1 MVDKR
6 KNIKRKLRR
15 LRAIKRSELRQASA
29 ATTSKTDTLLSSM
42 EALIRK
48 MSMTPSTPTSTII
61 SPSPSA
67 PIVKSEHTKE
77 EILNDIAKQREL
89 DMVRSQVQYMYD
101 QMNDDIRARRNKGEV
116 MAKMQAHN
124 TNVKPS
130 AFDIDENDEIYK
142 VQKDA
147 AKSKQQLLKLS
158 QHDLL
163 DEQEIARKERTALH
177 QHLSDNLVTKIAN
190 VANTFITPKKQSS
203 PSLELNSPVD
213 MSGLTSESSPNDSNN
228 DAYEIEKREAQEFV
242 EQSFEQ
248 VSDAAAKL
256 NVKATLDD
264 FAQRQY
270 DDKRNTM
277 IQLLTNLRSVNDQI
291 IDRMNE
297 VIASY
302 KSLSPERKLE
312 SALQAQAK
320 RTYLQKRNNDILGA
334 ITNGKTKLSNA
345 EYHAKR
351 IADPDLR
358 NKELDKIKANREKL
372 TLLQQEY
379 NDNKNTI
386 DNSSELMIES
396 LKNERKDKMIM
407 LQDEIN
413 NALDDDQELKKLI
426 LERDKLQCMI
436 NSDNRKSQTIYMPT
450 DPNGAK
456 EALDNQRKYVERYVE
471 DLNKNGENT
480 DD

>member
-1 MVDKR
+1 
-6 KNIKRKLRR
+6 
-15 LRAIKRSELRQASA
+15 
-29 ATTSKTDTLLSSM
+29 
-42 EALIRK
+42 
-48 MSMTPSTPTSTII
+48 MT
-61 SPSPSA
+61 
-67 PIVKSEHTKE
+67 
-77 EILNDIAKQREL
+77 
-89 DMVRSQVQYMYD
+89 
-101 QMNDDIRARRNKGEV
+101 
-116 MAKMQAHN
+116 
-124 TNVKPS
+124 
-130 AFDIDENDEIYK
+130 
-142 VQKDA
+142 
-147 AKSKQQLLKLS
+147 
-158 QHDLL
+158 
-163 DEQEIARKERTALH
+163 
-177 QHLSDNLVTKIAN
+177 
-190 VANTFITPKKQSS
+190 
-203 PSLELNSPVD
+203 
-213 MSGLTSESSPNDSNN
+213 GLTSASSPNDSNN

-264 FAQRQY
+264 FAQRRY

-291 IDRMNE
+291 LDRMNE

-334 ITNGKTKLSNA
+334 ITNGKTKLRNA

-386 DNSSELMIES
+386 DNSSELMIET

-407 LQDEIN
+407 LQNAIN
-413 NALDDDQELKKLI
+413 DALDDDQELKKLI